1 MKTTLKDTRGSAMNV
16 RQSTLL
22 RSLLDIEHFT
32 PVAEFARMLGCS
44 EKTVRTDVQAVN
56 EHLELTSCGSIS
68 GHLVT
73 IPYQIIKHI
82 PTSALLEA

>member
-1 MKTTLKDTRGSAMNV
+1 MNV

-56 EHLELTSCGSIS
+56 EHLERGRLRFARRQQTGKRHSHGVGASPRKAGSKPWWP
-68 GHLVT
+68 
-73 IPYQIIKHI
+73 IP
-82 PTSALLEA
+82 P

>member
-1 MKTTLKDTRGSAMNV
+1 MNV

-56 EHLELTSCGSIS
+56 EHL
-68 GHLVT
+68 
-73 IPYQIIKHI
+73 
-82 PTSALLEA
+82 

>member
-1 MKTTLKDTRGSAMNV
+1 MNV

-56 EHLELTSCGSIS
+56 EHLERGGFASRVGSKRETAFAWCWCIARKAGS
-68 GHLVT
+68 KPWWP
-73 IPYQIIKHI
+73 IP
-82 PTSALLEA
+82 P

>member
-1 MKTTLKDTRGSAMNV
+1 MNV

-56 EHLELTSCGSIS
+56 EHLERGGFASRVG
-68 GHLVT
+68 
-73 IPYQIIKHI
+73 
-82 PTSALLEA
+82 

>member
-1 MKTTLKDTRGSAMNV
+1 MNV

-44 EKTVRTDVQAVN
+44 EKPSAPTCKPS
-56 EHLELTSCGSIS
+56 TSTSS
-68 GHLVT
+68 GAASLR
-73 IPYQIIKHI
+73 
-82 PTSALLEA
+82 A